1 MSTDLVLPQLDG
13 SEVTLEHFY
22 VQVGE
27 TVEIGQPLAIV
38 RNERFVWDIPATAS
52 GTLTDFVVQ
61 LGETAAVGTSL
72 ARVEEA
78 ESNQDVATTEPDP
91 RATPVARKM
100 AAVHGLDLTAIS
112 GSGDGGRITQAD
124 VMRLVDPVA
133 SITEQEEVSTATTT
147 PQDTAIE
154 DAQTNV
160 ESFATASAM
169 HSFWL
174 DQPYALAAIDVDLG
188 QLLDLIG
195 TYTPRTAKRAIALT
209 PTAVVAAAVVIT
221 LNEHRAL
228 NSVWSEDGVILRA
241 AIRLAIILGS
251 DGNPTVVLL
260 HDAAELN
267 SVGIARR
274 LTKMA
279 NAGYDGTST
288 QETLA
293 NATFSITALNKST
306 WSLGLLQPSCAAHL
320 SIGAIKQQPC
330 VLETQSG
337 DMISLRPVSI
347 LTLAYDARSINQ
359 TQADAFLVAL
369 KRRLEQARLI

>member
-13 SEVTLEHFY
+13 SELTLEHFY
-22 VQVGE
+22 VQVGDVVE
-27 TVEIGQPLAIV
+27 TGQPLAIV

-52 GTLTDFVVQ
+52 GTLTDFLIQ
-61 LGETAAVGTSL
+61 PGETVTVGTSL

-91 RATPVARKM
+91 KATPVARKM
-100 AAVHGLDLTAIS
+100 AALHGLNLAAIS
-112 GSGDGGRITQAD
+112 GSGDGGRITHAD
-124 VMRLVDPVA
+124 VMRLVNPVA

-188 QLLDLIG
+188 QLLDLIDA
-195 TYTPRTAKRAIALT
+195 YTPRLAKRGITLT
-209 PTAVVAAAVVIT
+209 PTAALAAAVVTT

-241 AIRLAIILGS
+241 AIRLGIILGS

-260 HDAAELN
+260 HDAVELN
-267 SVGIARR
+267 GLGIARR
-274 LTKMA
+274 LTEMA
-279 NAGYDGTST
+279 NAGYDGTSP
-288 QETLA
+288 QEALV
-293 NATFSITALNKST
+293 NATFSITALNEST
-306 WSLGLLQPSCAAHL
+306 WSNGLLQPSCAAHL
-320 SIGAIKQQPC
+320 SIGAIKQQPRI
-330 VLETQSG
+330 LETRSG
-337 DMISLRPVSI
+337 DMIALRPVSI
-347 LTLAYDARSINQ
+347 LTLTYDARSIDQ

-369 KRRLEQARLI
+369 KRRLEQIHLI